1 MCKTSPELKKKVRE
15 SSSAP
20 IHAKY
25 LPRAFPRRL
34 AKVDLLQ
41 LIISPNQNMTA
52 MAWLGWMAAFG
63 GASGVLITTILIN
76 AFRNV
81 NLDKWAFD
89 RDHAG
94 REKFVK
100 V

>member
-1 MCKTSPELKKKVRE
+1 
-15 SSSAP
+15 
-20 IHAKY
+20 
-25 LPRAFPRRL
+25 
-34 AKVDLLQ
+34 
-41 LIISPNQNMTA
+41 MTA

-63 GASGVLITTILIN
+63 GASGVLITTLLIN

-89 RDHAG
+89 RDHTG